1 LAKILGTLRKAK
13 YAVVAL
19 PFLALI
25 EAAISN
31 AEEVPWAQ
39 ITAAPDP
46 NARYVDR
53 RDYSYDTANPH
64 LYGYT
69 SVGMD
74 GTQTQCDYT
83 KVFYN
88 QEILLM

>member
-1 LAKILGTLRKAK
+1 MSKSTVKA
-13 YAVVAL
+13 L
-19 PFLALI
+19 LFLSLV
-25 EAAISN
+25 EVAISN
-31 AEEVPWAQ
+31 AQHVPWAQ
-39 ITAAPDP
+39 ITTAPSST
-46 NARYVDR
+46 ARYVDR

-74 GTQTQCDYT
+74 GTQTRCDYI

>member
-1 LAKILGTLRKAK
+1 M
-13 YAVVAL
+13 VAL
-19 PFLALI
+19 LFLSLI
-25 EAAISN
+25 EGAISN
-31 AEEVPWAQ
+31 AQDIPWAQ
-39 ITAAPDP
+39 ITPAPGP
-46 NARYVDR
+46 IARYVDR
-53 RDYSYDTANPH
+53 RDYSYDTENPY

-83 KVFYN
+83 NAFYN